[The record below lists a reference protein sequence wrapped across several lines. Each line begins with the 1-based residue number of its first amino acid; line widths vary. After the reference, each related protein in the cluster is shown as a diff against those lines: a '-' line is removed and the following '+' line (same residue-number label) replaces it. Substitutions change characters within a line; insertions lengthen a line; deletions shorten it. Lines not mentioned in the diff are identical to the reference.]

1 MLSKKVTDMKR
12 LSLLALLGLFLLTSC
27 EPISIGKKNTLVN
40 VAELGLDIY
49 GATEENMDKTL
60 KRKGFDKIY
69 YDNEGEWKAA
79 KYAIGVQV
87 DSTTTEDQISKKIE
101 ELQSN
106 ATIILVSYR
115 VYDNLVYID
124 QINAYYILPEN
135 MMANYKTLSNQ
146 LYKFHQEQ
154 FPFVQSKDD
163 PDEFDGEFIWQGMVN
178 LGEKYYLCSNDDVAV
193 YQAYL
198 LGIISKE
205 EYDTWKSKKYDPNA
219 TREAFVSYIENALE
233 VGEIY
238 SGDNEKDGVSSTGMI
253 TTQKNMDLNIETVP
267 IVSAYWVVEK
277 K

>member
-1 MLSKKVTDMKR
+1 MKR

-87 DSTTTEDQISKKIE
+87 DSTMTEDQISKKIE

-219 TREAFVSYIENALE
+219 TREAFVSHIENALE

-238 SGDNEKDGVSSTGMI
+238 SGDNEKDGVSTSGMI
-253 TTQKNMDLNIETVP
+253 TTQKNMDLNIETIP

-277 K
+277 NVNP

>member
-1 MLSKKVTDMKR
+1 MKR

>member
-1 MLSKKVTDMKR
+1 MKKINLLVVF
-12 LSLLALLGLFLLTSC
+12 LSLLVFVSC

-69 YDNEGEWKAA
+69 YDNKGEWKSA

-87 DSTTTEDQISKKIE
+87 DSTMTEDQISQKIE

-106 ATIILVSYR
+106 ATIILVSYCVR
-115 VYDNLVYID
+115 DNLVYID

-135 MMANYKTLSNQ
+135 TMANYKTLSNQ

-154 FPFVQSKDD
+154 FPFVQSKED
-163 PDEFDGEFIWQGMVN
+163 PDEFDSEFLWQGMIR
-178 LGEKYYLCSNDDVAV
+178 LGETFYACDNDDVV
-193 YQAYL
+193 VNQAYL

-205 EYDTWKSKKYDPNA
+205 EYDTWKANKYDPNA
-219 TREAFVSYIENALE
+219 TRESFVSQLESALE

-238 SGDNEKDGVSSTGMI
+238 DADNDEEGLSSSGLI
-253 TTQKNMDLNIETVP
+253 TTQKNADLDLETIPV
-267 IVSAYWVVEK
+267 VSAYWTVERNVNP
-277 K
+277 

>member
-1 MLSKKVTDMKR
+1 MKR
-12 LSLLALLGLFLLTSC
+12 ISLITLLGLLLLVSC
-27 EPISIGKKNTLVN
+27 EPITIGKKNTLVN

-87 DSTTTEDQISKKIE
+87 DSTMTEDQISQKIE

-115 VYDNLVYID
+115 VRDNLVYID

-178 LGEKYYLCSNDDVAV
+178 LGEKSYLCSNDDVAV

-219 TREAFVSYIENALE
+219 TREAFVSHIENALE

-238 SGDNEKDGVSSTGMI
+238 SGDNEKDGVSTSGMI
-253 TTQKNMDLNIETVP
+253 TTQKNMDLNIETIP

-277 K
+277 NVNP

>member
-1 MLSKKVTDMKR
+1 MKKINLLVVF
-12 LSLLALLGLFLLTSC
+12 LSLLLLESC

-69 YDNEGEWKAA
+69 YDNKGEWKSA

-87 DSTTTEDQISKKIE
+87 DSTMTEDQISQKIE

-106 ATIILVSYR
+106 ATILLVSYR
-115 VYDNLVYID
+115 VRNELVYIQ

-135 MMANYKTLSNQ
+135 TMANYKMLSNQ
-146 LYKFHQEQ
+146 LYKFHQNL

-178 LGEKYYLCSNDDVAV
+178 LGEKSYLCSNDDVAV

-205 EYDTWKSKKYDPNA
+205 EYDTWKAKKYDPNT
-219 TREAFVSYIENALE
+219 TREAFVSQIENALE

-238 SGDNEKDGVSSTGMI
+238 SGDNDKDGVSSSGMI
-253 TTQKNMDLNIETVP
+253 TTQKNMDMNIETIPV
-267 IVSAYWVVEK
+267 VSAYWSVK
-277 K
+277 KNVNP

>member
-1 MLSKKVTDMKR
+1 MKKINLLVVF
-12 LSLLALLGLFLLTSC
+12 LSLLLLESC

-69 YDNEGEWKAA
+69 YDNKGEWKSA

-87 DSTTTEDQISKKIE
+87 DSTMTEDQISQKIE

-115 VYDNLVYID
+115 VRNELVYIE

-135 MMANYKTLSNQ
+135 TMENYKKLSNQ
-146 LYKFHQEQ
+146 LYTYHQNL
-154 FPFVQSKDD
+154 FPFVQSKED
-163 PDEFDGEFIWQGMVN
+163 PDEFDSEFLWQGMIR
-178 LGEKYYLCSNDDVAV
+178 LGETFYACDNDDVV
-193 YQAYL
+193 VNQAYL

-205 EYDTWKSKKYDPNA
+205 EYDTWKANKYDPNA
-219 TREAFVSYIENALE
+219 TREAFVSQLESALE

-238 SGDNEKDGVSSTGMI
+238 SADNDEEGLSSSGLI
-253 TTQKNMDLNIETVP
+253 TTQKNADLDLETISV
-267 IVSAYWVVEK
+267 VSAYWKVERNVNP
-277 K
+277 

>member
-1 MLSKKVTDMKR
+1 MKR
-12 LSLLALLGLFLLTSC
+12 LSLMALLGLFLLVSC
-27 EPISIGKKNTLVN
+27 EPITIGKKNTLIN
-40 VAELGLDIY
+40 VAELGLELY
-49 GATEENMDKTL
+49 GTTEANMEKIL

-69 YDNEGEWKAA
+69 YENQGEWKTA
-79 KYAIGVQV
+79 KYAMGVQL
-87 DSTTTEDQISKKIE
+87 DSTMTEEQLSQKIE
-101 ELQSN
+101 GLQNN

-115 VYDNLVYID
+115 VRNELVYI
-124 QINAYYILPEN
+124 QQLNAYYILPEN

-163 PDEFDGEFIWQGMVN
+163 PGEFDCEFIWQGMVH

-219 TREAFVSYIENALE
+219 TREAFVSHIENALE

-238 SGDNEKDGVSSTGMI
+238 SGDNEKDGVSSSGMI

-267 IVSAYWVVEK
+267 VVSVYWVVEK
-277 K
+277 NVNP

>member
-1 MLSKKVTDMKR
+1 MKR
-12 LSLLALLGLFLLTSC
+12 LSFIAILGLLLFVSC
-27 EPISIGKKNTLVN
+27 EPITIGKKNTLIN
-40 VAELGLDIY
+40 VAELGLELY
-49 GATEENMDKTL
+49 GTTEASMEKIL

-69 YDNEGEWKAA
+69 YENQGEWKTA
-79 KYAIGVQV
+79 KYAMGVQL
-87 DSTTTEDQISKKIE
+87 DSTMTEEQLSQKIE
-101 ELQSN
+101 GLQNN

-115 VYDNLVYID
+115 VRNELVYI
-124 QINAYYILPEN
+124 QQLNAYYILPEN

-163 PDEFDGEFIWQGMVN
+163 PGDFDGEFIWQGMVN

-219 TREAFVSYIENALE
+219 TREAFVSHIENALE

-238 SGDNEKDGVSSTGMI
+238 SGDNEKDGVSSSGMI

-267 IVSAYWVVEK
+267 VVSVYWVVEK
-277 K
+277 NVNP